1 VLAGGLVPE
10 SGGRL
15 TGWPASRRH
24 LDERSRRVRDLSSS
38 AAPRPIVY
46 DALGSVAISDETA
59 CERLCQAVGYIM
71 CCISIDDFELS
82 RENAR
87 SRSPAAHNQT
97 QHIYAV
103 MCCST

>member
-1 VLAGGLVPE
+1 MLAGGLIPE

-24 LDERSRRVRDLSSS
+24 LDERSRRVRGSDLSSS

-59 CERLCQAVGYIM
+59 CERLCQAVGYVLHLVTPNRAEQGERAVKI
-71 CCISIDDFELS
+71 
-82 RENAR
+82 AR
-87 SRSPAAHNQT
+87 SA
-97 QHIYAV
+97 
-103 MCCST
+103 